1 MCVELADSIFNRC
14 SILKIKKMASSRLIA
29 MLDDWV
35 REAVARHGDNW
46 PAIMTALEENL
57 EGLEKEQ
64 RAELSSQIALLLANS
79 SAAVNS
85 EIH

>member
-1 MCVELADSIFNRC
+1 MTSFCLV
-14 SILKIKKMASSRLIA
+14 A
-29 MLDDWV
+29 MLDGWV

-57 EGLEKEQ
+57 GGLEKDQ
-64 RAELSSQIALLLANS
+64 RAKLSSQIALLLAS
-79 SAAVNS
+79 GTGNS